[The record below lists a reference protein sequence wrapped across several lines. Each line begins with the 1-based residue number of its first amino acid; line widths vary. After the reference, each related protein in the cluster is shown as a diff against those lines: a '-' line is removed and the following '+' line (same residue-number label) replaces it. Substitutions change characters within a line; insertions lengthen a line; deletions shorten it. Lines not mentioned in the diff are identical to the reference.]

1 MRVYTVHPSADGGV
15 RLEPGIRLQD
25 GRFPLPQLQ
34 PTDDLLAKI
43 GPDGLVERATP
54 YRRLDRDADV
64 INLGPEV
71 LPDVRALL
79 LLDGRASTSGAF
91 FSFVHHSDT
100 EAGVDVLVRT
110 NARDGQEE
118 QRAQMVEL
126 VLLYPQAGVPI
137 LVGGN
142 EAHAVVRWDGSELS
156 LEAARPGLARAA
168 RPGDVLVPV

>member
-1 MRVYTVHPSADGGV
+1 LRVYTVNPAADGGI

-34 PTDDLLAKI
+34 PTDDLLARI

-79 LLDGRASTSGAF
+79 LLDGRGSSSGAF
-91 FSFVHHSDT
+91 FSFVHSSDT

-110 NARDGQEE
+110 NAREGQD
-118 QRAQMVEL
+118 QRAQMVEV

-142 EAHAVVRWDGSELS
+142 EAHAVVRWDGNELTI
-156 LEAARPGLARAA
+156 EAARPGLARAA

>member
-1 MRVYTVHPSADGGV
+1 LRVFTVHPSADGGV
-15 RLEPGIRLQD
+15 RLESGIRLQD

-43 GPDGLVERATP
+43 GPDGLVERSTP

-79 LLDGRASTSGAF
+79 LLDGRGSSSGAF

-110 NARDGQEE
+110 NAREGQDA
-118 QRAQMVEL
+118 RAQMVEV
-126 VLLYPQAGVPI
+126 VLLYPQAGVPV

-142 EAHAVVRWDGSELS
+142 EAHAVVRWDGNQLAI
-156 LEAARPGLARAA
+156 EAAKPGLARAA